1 MKPSIQSLNDQREVV
16 SLLLRRRI
24 TKKNIATYRDTI
36 RAVHMLL
43 SDLNLDIVS
52 YLKHQ

>member
-1 MKPSIQSLNDQREVV
+1 MKPTLQTINDQREVV

-43 SDLNLDIVS
+43 SDLNHDIVS
-52 YLKHQ
+52 YQKNQ

>member
-1 MKPSIQSLNDQREVV
+1 MKPTIQSINDQREVV

-24 TKKNIATYRDTI
+24 TKQNIASYRDTI

-43 SDLNLDIVS
+43 SDLNHDIVA
-52 YLKHQ
+52 LQKNQ